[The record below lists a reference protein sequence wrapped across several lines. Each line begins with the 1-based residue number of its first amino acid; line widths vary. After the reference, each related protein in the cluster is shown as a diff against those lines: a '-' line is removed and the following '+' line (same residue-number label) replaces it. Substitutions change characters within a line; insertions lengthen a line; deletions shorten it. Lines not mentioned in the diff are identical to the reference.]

1 MGDRLLFLPAI
12 KTDGIAGTRKASE
25 SPAAA
30 ATGAAGGQS
39 LLSDFNGD
47 GFGDLAIGAP
57 YEDVLTGG
65 SNNLDAGAVTVIYG
79 SAFPPSLPTISNAM
93 PLLRPAVRLSRRTT
107 TWPSAYTMKV
117 RAPLRAALQG

>member
-79 SAFPPSLPTISNAM
+79 SAAGLT
-93 PLLRPAVRLSRRTT
+93 AVDSQIWTQDSAGILGVGEASDWFGLVSR
-107 TWPSAYTMKV
+107 
-117 RAPLRAALQG
+117 